1 MRTWIVL
8 LLWACAHKT
17 VNAVALSRGPVR
29 RKTKE
34 IEGPQDKE
42 LLRRSKRGWMW
53 RQFFLQEEYTG
64 TDHQYI
70 GKVRDHVSISEYK
83 CGLSNAGVMLIESIA
98 EIDLVS
104 SLLLILASEVN
115 KQRMIKTVAK
125 SYVGISSIE
134 PAGFEIRSWVKSD
147 LPGISHFI

>member
-34 IEGPQDKE
+34 IEGQQDKE

-64 TDHQYI
+64 TEHQYI

-104 SLLLILASEVN
+104 SLLLILSSEVN

-125 SYVGISSIE
+125 SYVGISSVE

-147 LPGISHFI
+147 LPGTSHFI

>member
-34 IEGPQDKE
+34 IEGQQDKE

-64 TDHQYI
+64 TEHQYI
-70 GKVRDHVSISEYK
+70 GKVRDRVSEYK
-83 CGLSNAGVMLIESIA
+83 CGVMLSNAGVMLIESIA
-98 EIDLVS
+98 QIHLVS
-104 SLLLILASEVN
+104 SLNLILSSEV
-115 KQRMIKTVAK
+115 IK
-125 SYVGISSIE
+125 
-134 PAGFEIRSWVKSD
+134 
-147 LPGISHFI
+147 